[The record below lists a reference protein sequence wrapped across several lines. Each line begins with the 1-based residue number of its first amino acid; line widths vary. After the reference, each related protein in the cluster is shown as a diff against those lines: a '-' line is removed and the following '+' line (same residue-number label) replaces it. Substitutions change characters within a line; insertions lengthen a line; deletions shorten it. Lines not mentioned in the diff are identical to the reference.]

1 MTQIMNTEEIKQ
13 VIPNRYP
20 IYYMD
25 QVIQLVPGET
35 ITAVK
40 NVTVNEDF
48 MQGNFPEDPHMPGT
62 LILEAL
68 AQAGSILILK
78 SPQFAGQTAYI
89 GGIDKAQFIE
99 KVRAGDVLHLKFTI
113 TKIKG
118 NVGRADAVATVAGK
132 TTACCCFTFIVGAK

>member
-1 MTQIMNTEEIKQ
+1 MTQIMNTEEIKK
-13 VIPNRYP
+13 VIPNRFP

-25 QVIQLVPGET
+25 QVIRLIPGET

-40 NVTVNEDF
+40 NVTINEDF
-48 MQGNFPEDPHMPGT
+48 MQGNTPGDPHMPGT

-78 SPQFAGQTAYI
+78 SPQFSGQTAYI
-89 GGIDKAQFIE
+89 GGIENAHFIK
-99 KVRAGDVLHLKFTI
+99 KVSAGDVLHLQFTI

-118 NVGRADAVATVAGK
+118 NVGRADAVASVAGE
-132 TTACCCFTFIVGAK
+132 TRADCCFTFIVGAK